1 MTHRRGQIFLPTC
14 DIFPCNVCSWSI
26 WVIVSVLRWFP
37 LHQCPALGS
46 ADRALV
52 LPTGITCAP
61 PPAIPQGTHSGGS
74 RDTFSFG
81 DVVTYTCASGLS
93 LAGDTSLS
101 CSSAGTWSGAVP
113 RCQGTARGVPT
124 ASSVSLPQGTT
135 TAVARPALTH
145 GCYLLIY
152 SLQLMSVFK
161 TTQGIY
167 NFFG

>member
-1 MTHRRGQIFLPTC
+1 MERVVMEREVRIVPAPPDKGSKEVTHRRGQIFLPTYDFFSMQSLFLGHSGHC
-14 DIFPCNVCSWSI
+14 
-26 WVIVSVLRWFP
+26 VSAEVVP

-46 ADRALV
+46 ADHPLV

-61 PPAIPQGTHSGGS
+61 PPAIPHGTHTGGS

-81 DVVTYTCASGLS
+81 DVVTYTCASGLA

-135 TAVARPALTH
+135 TGGQLT
-145 GCYLLIY
+145 GLI
-152 SLQLMSVFK
+152 
-161 TTQGIY
+161 
-167 NFFG
+167 